1 MDITSILITNFIAVL
16 GMMLLGWMIS
26 LITKNVTIV
35 DSLWG
40 LGFVLIA
47 WLTFFNAEG
56 FQGRMLLITLLV
68 TIWGMRLSL
77 HLSWRNWGHG
87 EDPRYGRWREE
98 SGDRF
103 WLISLFKVF
112 VLQAIFLWA
121 IALALQWGQMSSQ
134 PPQLIWIDY
143 LGVSVWAVGFFF
155 EALGDWQLARF
166 KADGANKGRVM
177 DQGLWAYSRHPNYF
191 GECLIWWGIFLIAL
205 ATSSSLWTVIS
216 PIIITTVLLK
226 MTGVTLMEKAIVHTR
241 PKYRDYI
248 ARTNTFFPWFPKK
261 RETHEPGPGNGRASV
276 AVPSSDSNGYLLHGL
291 CKTFWI

>member
-121 IALALQWGQMSSQ
+121 IALALQWGQMLS
-134 PPQLIWIDY
+134 LIHI
-143 LGVSVWAVGFFF
+143 
-155 EALGDWQLARF
+155 
-166 KADGANKGRVM
+166 
-177 DQGLWAYSRHPNYF
+177 
-191 GECLIWWGIFLIAL
+191 
-205 ATSSSLWTVIS
+205 
-216 PIIITTVLLK
+216 
-226 MTGVTLMEKAIVHTR
+226 
-241 PKYRDYI
+241 
-248 ARTNTFFPWFPKK
+248 
-261 RETHEPGPGNGRASV
+261 
-276 AVPSSDSNGYLLHGL
+276 
-291 CKTFWI
+291 

>member
-1 MDITSILITNFIAVL
+1 MDITSILFTNFIAVL
-16 GMMLLGWMIS
+16 GMMLLGWIIS
-26 LITKNVTIV
+26 LIIKNVTIV

-47 WLTFFNAEG
+47 WLTYFTAEG
-56 FQGRMLLITLLV
+56 FQGRMLLISLLV
-68 TIWGMRLSL
+68 SFWGLRLSL

-98 SGDRF
+98 SGERF

-134 PPQLIWIDY
+134 PPQLTWLDY
-143 LGVSVWAVGFFF
+143 LGVSVWVVGFFF
-155 EALGDWQLARF
+155 EAVGDWQLARF

-191 GECLIWWGIFLIAL
+191 GECLVWWGIYLITL
-205 ATSSSLWTVIS
+205 ATPSSLWTVIS
-216 PIIITTVLLK
+216 PIIITIVLLK
-226 MTGVTLMEKAIVHTR
+226 MTGVTLMEKAIVYTR
-241 PKYRDYI
+241 PKYKDYI

-261 RETHEPGPGNGRASV
+261 KGGV
-276 AVPSSDSNGYLLHGL
+276 
-291 CKTFWI
+291 